1 MPPFRLMDRQFGS
14 EFCKLERSL
23 IFDPEMKDVGF
34 VHFLTGN
41 TIVLKGSKFTQMDKD
56 RVYVLPV
63 EISKEIVEG
72 QFVKVETGKIERAVI
87 PSGAGRGALKNAS
100 YKEVTE
106 AISIEDA
113 RIPLPPPSLPADEF
127 LYRASSNWNSA
138 EEDLLDK
145 IIALLMVS
153 APSSVYGHGG
163 IGSEGLEVMRSP
175 GTGTP
180 RDVAQTIYSQLPV
193 EFRIKGKSPY
203 RYSTVDSLKGLI
215 EFERGRAPENSYSI
229 LKPMRYS
236 ERLKEKRVPIQLP
249 FVLKDSEL
257 SGKKE
262 DLDLDVLEYQLTALY
277 TPPPSENMVKKVA
290 ADLARTSHGE
300 SIWGGKAISAIDP
313 LSSLR
318 IGLSLSRLNVGKH
331 FDGKGYSRRITDI
344 GDGRDL
350 FRELI
355 SRGLEEVERRARREK
370 MVDSMGVHPWRD
382 GLRPIDR
389 EVYFELRTRSEET
402 GVDEFKVDDIDIEL
416 DGRTLEVSLDRLN
429 RYGYILYLK
438 GKTVI
443 KLIIDSSPEDSS

>member
-34 VHFLTGN
+34 VHFLSGN
-41 TIVLKGSKFTQMDKD
+41 TIVLKGSKFTEMDKG
-56 RVYVLPV
+56 RVYVIS
-63 EISKEIVEG
+63 EMISKEIVEG
-72 QFVKVETGKIERAVI
+72 QFVKVETGKIEKAVV
-87 PSGAGRGALKNAS
+87 PSGTGRGALKNAR
-100 YKEVTE
+100 YREVTE
-106 AISIEDA
+106 VVNIENA
-113 RIPLPPPSLPADEF
+113 SVPLPPPSLPADEF
-127 LYRASSNWNSA
+127 LYRASSNWRSA

-153 APSSVYGHGG
+153 APSSVYGQGG
-163 IGSEGLEVMRSP
+163 IGSEGLDVMRAP
-175 GTGTP
+175 GTGTS

-215 EFERGRAPENSYSI
+215 EFEKGRSPENSYSVI
-229 LKPMRYS
+229 KPMRYS

-249 FVLKDSEL
+249 FLLKDAEL
-257 SGKKE
+257 SGKKKGV
-262 DLDLDVLEYQLTALY
+262 DLDVLEYQLTALY
-277 TPPPSENMVKKVA
+277 TPPPSENIVKKVA

-300 SIWGGKAISAIDP
+300 SIWDGTAISAIDP

-318 IGLSLSRLNVGKH
+318 IGLALSRLNVGKH
-331 FDGKGYSRRITDI
+331 FDGKGYSRRITEI
-344 GDGRDL
+344 GGGRDL

-355 SRGLEEVERRARREK
+355 SRGLEEVERRARKEK
-370 MVDSMGVHPWRD
+370 MVDSVGVHPWRD
-382 GLRPIDR
+382 GLRPVDR

-402 GVDEFKVDDIDIEL
+402 GIDELKVDDIDLGL
-416 DGRTLEVSLDRLN
+416 DERTLEVSLDRLN

-438 GKTVI
+438 GGTVI
-443 KLIIDSSPEDSS
+443 KLIIDSSPEDNS